1 LRGQVL
7 RSVRLRIPG
16 AVVRAVDEL
25 LGDTLLAGGEILPYL
40 DVVVSRPVS
49 EPRETLRV
57 AAELARVGD
66 FQRAHRLLDMLD
78 SGQFLGVETAFW
90 RLWVQHHLQGRSN
103 EDALARS
110 RELLRLRPDSLLTMA
125 LAWSVAVEA
134 GEEDAA
140 QALLDDIAR
149 RWPRRAATLAAR
161 SGG

>member
-1 LRGQVL
+1 
-7 RSVRLRIPG
+7 
-16 AVVRAVDEL
+16 
-25 LGDTLLAGGEILPYL
+25 
-40 DVVVSRPVS
+40 
-49 EPRETLRV
+49 
-57 AAELARVGD
+57 
-66 FQRAHRLLDMLD
+66 MLD